1 MRAVDRLG
9 LSLLGL
15 TTVLLGGDTSPARAQ
30 PQAWPH
36 GPGMMGDFGW
46 GHMIFG
52 GLMMILF
59 WGGLITAIVLAVRYL
74 GGSRHGS
81 SGGTTQEPPG
91 QTPLDILKERYARG
105 EIDREEFEERRRV
118 LAD

>member
-1 MRAVDRLG
+1 MTRGSVEHMLAGSAAGVAGWGWL
-9 LSLLGL
+9 
-15 TTVLLGGDTSPARAQ
+15 SPAWAQ
-30 PQAWPH
+30 GGY
-36 GPGMMGDFGW
+36 GPGMMWDFGW

>member
-15 TTVLLGGDTSPARAQ
+15 TAVLLIGEASPARAQ
-30 PQAWPH
+30 PQGWPH

-74 GGSRHGS
+74 GGSRHG
-81 SGGTTQEPPG
+81 GGTAQAPP
-91 QTPLDILKERYARG
+91 TPLDILKERYARG
-105 EIDREEFEERRRV
+105 EIDREEFEERRRA